1 MDEIR
6 HNLDSLKKRIAGA
19 IARVSRPAES
29 VRLVAVSKLKGV
41 GEILTAIEAGQE
53 DIGENYV
60 SELLQKEEELR
71 GKKIRWHFVGH
82 LQTRKA
88 RDLIGT
94 VTLIHSLDSLKLARE
109 IEKVASAK
117 GITQPALLQV
127 NLSGEPSKSG
137 MKPEEV
143 SPFLAALS

>member
-60 SELLQKEEELR
+60 SELLQKEEEFR
-71 GKKIRWHFVGH
+71 GKKI
-82 LQTRKA
+82 
-88 RDLIGT
+88 
-94 VTLIHSLDSLKLARE
+94 
-109 IEKVASAK
+109 
-117 GITQPALLQV
+117 
-127 NLSGEPSKSG
+127 N
-137 MKPEEV
+137 
-143 SPFLAALS
+143 